1 MIKNYWSKA
10 MLLLIIIIL
19 IISTTTNNNKE
30 SDSLY
35 TELLELDEIIVTE
48 NPFIGPD
55 ESDEEYEDYDVDWEL
70 FVKAIT
76 FIESEF
82 QDSAINKSSGARGQ
96 FQILPIFVK
105 EANRLQSIDTFTWDD
120 AFEYEPSRMM
130 FDIIQNAKNP
140 TKDKRL
146 ACRIHYGSYSIEY
159 YNKVMNAYNRFL
171 NEYQYFDSITLA
183 SYAML

>member
-1 MIKNYWSKA
+1 MV
-10 MLLLIIIIL
+10 
-19 IISTTTNNNKE
+19 TTTTNNNNKE

-55 ESDEEYEDYDVDWEL
+55 ESDEEYEEYEEYDVDWEL

-76 FIESEF
+76 FVESEF
-82 QDSAINKSSGARGQ
+82 KDSAVNPNSGARGQ

-159 YNKVMNAYNRFL
+159 YNKVMRAYNRFL
-171 NEYQYFDSITLA
+171 NEYQYLDTITLI